1 MDRLQWF
8 KSKQFPEKLFQV
20 VHFMNSSGCC
30 RLNWLKMPW
39 EPEHLQKSHLSI
51 YVKRRKKNTHQEL
64 FVSQVYIRA
73 QTQKRNKKLIGH
85 LLKPRAY

>member
-1 MDRLQWF
+1 
-8 KSKQFPEKLFQV
+8 
-20 VHFMNSSGCC
+20 
-30 RLNWLKMPW
+30 MPW